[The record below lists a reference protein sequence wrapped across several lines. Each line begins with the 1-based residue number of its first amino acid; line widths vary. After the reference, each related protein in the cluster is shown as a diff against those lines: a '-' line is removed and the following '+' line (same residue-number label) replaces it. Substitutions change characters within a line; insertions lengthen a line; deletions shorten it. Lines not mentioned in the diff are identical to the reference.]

1 MNIDDVKRL
10 TGIATNEV
18 KMNQA
23 KAVVESFIG
32 RLESEIEGKDL
43 EWFIRM
49 VCWQTVYMTEND
61 VFTTANVES
70 IRQDDSTVKFN
81 KNFSVSPLVI
91 TATRHLSWKVAVG
104 QVQMNPWI
112 TGRSVPE
119 WYLW

>member
-1 MNIDDVKRL
+1 MNINDVKRL

-23 KAVVESFIG
+23 KAIVESFIG
-32 RLESEIEGKDL
+32 RLETEIEGTDL

-49 VCWQTVYMTEND
+49 VSWQVAYMTEND

-81 KNFSVSPLVI
+81 RDFGISPLVI
-91 TATRHLSWKVAVG
+91 TSTRHLSWKVAIG
-104 QVQMNPWI
+104 QVQMSPWMSQRPI
-112 TGRSVPE
+112 PE